1 MALSARTRLEK
12 LARRHGVVSPSD
24 AARAGVHSQELTRL
38 VQAGVLDRFAR
49 GKYRLAG
56 AAGSAHH
63 GLVLASRTVPN
74 GVICL
79 LSALVYHEL
88 TTQLPVDTWVAIP
101 GKSRKPAPSSL
112 PIEIVRF
119 GGAAFTEGIETHVI
133 EGTRVRVYS
142 VAKTLADLFKFRNK
156 VGLEVALEALRDA
169 WAERRF
175 TMDALDRAAE
185 VCRVQRVMRPYVE
198 AIVS

>member
-1 MALSARTRLEK
+1 MATDARTRLER
-12 LARRHGVVSPSD
+12 LVRRHGVVSASD

-38 VQAGVLDRFAR
+38 VDAGVLERFAR
-49 GKYRLAG
+49 GEYRLVDAPG
-56 AAGSAHH
+56 TAHH
-63 GLVLASRTVPN
+63 GLALASRAVPN

-101 GKSRKPAPSSL
+101 ARARKPAPGSL
-112 PIEIVRF
+112 PLEIVRF
-119 GGAAFTEGIETHVI
+119 GGAAFTTGVESHVI
-133 EGTRVRVYS
+133 EGARVRVYS

-156 VGLEVALEALRDA
+156 VGLDVALEALRDA
-169 WAERRF
+169 WATRRF
-175 TMDALDRAAE
+175 TMAALDRAAKA
-185 VCRVQRVMRPYVE
+185 CRVARVMRPYVE